1 VHDLTY
7 GRHPD
12 NDGGMDD
19 ERPTG
24 FVGRAERWWKR
35 WSRRGMD
42 VLEQLPFGDTAVRLY
57 ERDKH
62 AAGTL
67 LGSALAMRLFLFFV
81 PSLLLLLGVAGLLG
95 RYSSADSAA
104 DFGVGGPLGEE
115 IDTAFEQDQVT
126 PWVAIGIGLFGMATT
141 GRSLSRALVLSSA
154 LSWQMGGRQR
164 LRIRVVGVVVG
175 IFVTLAVTWA
185 LVDVIRRGAGVAVV
199 SASFVGVVG
208 VYVVLW
214 SLLYLA
220 LPRTTSDPGAVLPGA
235 AVVAVVMAGLQVATQ
250 MFLPQQV
257 DGASSLYGV
266 FGGVVAFLGWFFIL
280 GRVLAF
286 TFALNAVLFE
296 DVGSLS
302 RFVFGLPLLRAI
314 PRRSAA
320 FARYFDLQ

>member
-1 VHDLTY
+1 MDEE
-7 GRHPD
+7 PD
-12 NDGGMDD
+12 RAPPGTEGV
-19 ERPTG
+19 ETG
-24 FVGRAERWWKR
+24 VVARAERWWTR
-35 WSRRGMD
+35 WSARGAD
-42 VLEQLPFGDTAVRLY
+42 VLERVPFGDTAVRVY

-67 LGSALAMRLFLFFV
+67 LGSALALRLFLFFV

-104 DFGVGGPLGEE
+104 YFGIGGPLGEE
-115 IDTAFEQDQVT
+115 IDDAFEQDLVT
-126 PWVAIGIGLFGMATT
+126 PWVAIGLGLFGMATT
-141 GRSLSRALVLSSA
+141 GRSLTRALVLSSA
-154 LSWQMGGRQR
+154 LSWQMGGDQR
-164 LRIRVVGVVVG
+164 LRMRVIGVVIG
-175 IFVTLAVTWA
+175 IFVTLSLAWA
-185 LVDVIRRGAGVAVV
+185 LVDVIRRGAGLAVV
-199 SASFVGVVG
+199 SVSFVGVAG

-220 LPRTTSDPGAVLPGA
+220 LPRTTTDPGAVLPGA

-250 MFLPQQV
+250 LFLPQQIG
-257 DGASSLYGV
+257 GASSMYGV
-266 FGGVVAFLGWFFIL
+266 FGAVVAFLGWFFIL

-314 PRRSAA
+314 PRHSEA
-320 FARYFDLQ
+320 FARFFDLQ